1 MAAAAAARSV
11 LRPAAILRRA
21 SSVAEMRSSAS
32 SFRFPT
38 LRPSATRRFL
48 RCPAQASFC
57 LESMLPL
64 HSANASALMTS
75 MLSISK
81 SGFGFLSQGWVCERF
96 SALLVTCG
104 IVDTLGQ
111 VALTSQPD

>member
-81 SGFGFLSQGWVCERF
+81 SGFGFLSQGGNDDV
-96 SALLVTCG
+96 
-104 IVDTLGQ
+104 
-111 VALTSQPD
+111 